1 MLLVSNVPLLQISNI
16 RSRRRDEI
24 FYRGIVVENCGVIG
38 KKPRDRIIG
47 TAREL
52 FRRYGL
58 RGIGVDAIAEAAG
71 TNKMTMYRHFR
82 SKDELVVAC
91 LRDAIGEAEAFW
103 DRFEADHPGDP
114 LSQLRAWVQ
123 CCAAFVNND
132 GRGCDMANAAV
143 ELAQSDHPARRVIE
157 EFKSAQRDRLAKLCR
172 KARIADADVLADALS
187 LLLEGARV
195 SRQSSGAAGPCARF
209 AAIGEAMI
217 MSFSRADVDVPPRI
231 PKRSVRAARP
241 RRRV

>member
-1 MLLVSNVPLLQISNI
+1 
-16 RSRRRDEI
+16 
-24 FYRGIVVENCGVIG
+24 VENCGVIG
-38 KKPRDRIIG
+38 KRPRDRIIG

-91 LRDAIGEAEAFW
+91 LRHAIGEAEAIW
-103 DRFEADHPGDP
+103 TRFEADHPGDP
-114 LSQLRAWVQ
+114 LSQLRAWVE
-123 CCAAFVNND
+123 CGAACVSDD

-143 ELAQSDHPARRVIE
+143 ELAEADHPARRVIE
-157 EFKSAQRDRLAKLCR
+157 EFKNAQRDRLAKLCR
-172 KARIADADVLADALS
+172 EAQIVDADVLADALL

-195 SRQSSGAAGPCARF
+195 SRQSSGATGPCARF
-209 AAIGEAMI
+209 TAIGEAMI
-217 MSFSRADVDVPPRI
+217 MSFSRQDRHAPRRI
-231 PKRSVRAARP
+231 PKHDVRAAKP
-241 RRRV
+241 RRRA

>member
-1 MLLVSNVPLLQISNI
+1 MLLLSNVPLLQISNN

-24 FYRGIVVENCGVIG
+24 FWRIVVENCGVIG
-38 KKPRDRIIG
+38 KRPRDRIIG

-103 DRFEADHPGDP
+103 DRFEADYPGDP

-123 CCAAFVNND
+123 CCAAFVSSD

-157 EFKSAQRDRLAKLCR
+157 EFKSAQRDRLAKLPAPWR
-172 KARIADADVLADALS
+172 LHDLRRTFVTGLADL
-187 LLLEGARV
+187 G
-195 SRQSSGAAGPCARF
+195 
-209 AAIGEAMI
+209 I
-217 MSFSRADVDVPPRI
+217 
-231 PKRSVRAARP
+231 
-241 RRRV
+241 